1 MEYES
6 PLSPYEAIKTTEK
19 FFAEEILNVTIKEK
33 NLGKGEAQMIDVG
46 ISGGRWEIF
55 WMKVYASRNAAGGS
69 IITTKGRSGLQQL
82 SFAAIILVF
91 SGPFF
96 YYALS
101 SSRYWIFAFPVLLF
115 AVGLLSILMPIMR
128 VRSTKKQLKEVLS
141 GSRDVIKRGKDSSS
155 TIKLYNR

>member
-6 PLSPYEAIKTTEK
+6 PFSPYEAIKKTEK
-19 FFAEEILNVTIKEK
+19 FFQEEVLNVTIKEK
-33 NLGKGEAQMIDVG
+33 PMGKGDAQMIDVG

-55 WMKVYASRNAAGGS
+55 WMKVYASKNASGGS

-96 YYALS
+96 YYALTS
-101 SSRYWIFAFPVLLF
+101 GRYWIFTFPVLLF

-128 VRSTKKQLKEVLS
+128 VRSTNKQLKEVLTD
-141 GSRDVIKRGKDSSS
+141 SRDVIKGGKNSSS
-155 TIKLYNR
+155 TTRLE

>member
-6 PLSPYEAIKTTEK
+6 PFSPYEAIKKTEK
-19 FFAEEILNVTIKEK
+19 FFTEELLNVTIKEK
-33 NLGKGEAQMIDVG
+33 PMGKGDAQMIDVG

-55 WMKVYASRNAAGGS
+55 WMKVYASKNATGGS
-69 IITTKGRSGLQQL
+69 IITTRGRSGLQQL

-115 AVGLLSILMPIMR
+115 AVGLLSIIMPIMR
-128 VRSTKKQLKEVLS
+128 VRSTNKQLKEVLT
-141 GSRDVIKRGKDSSS
+141 GSRDVIKGRKGSSS
-155 TIKLYNR
+155 TIRLE